1 MGECF
6 QDEHRFA
13 KMFSHMGEC
22 SPIWEKI
29 SQVERA
35 PLLLVQFRTGPDGIN
50 VINHTASACILH
62 CTVTRART
70 NPAVHALAALYF
82 YSINLQLLL

>member
-35 PLLLVQFRTGPDGIN
+35 PLLAIVGN
-50 VINHTASACILH
+50 VG
-62 CTVTRART
+62 TVGTKT
-70 NPAVHALAALYF
+70 
-82 YSINLQLLL
+82 